1 MGFTH
6 RKHCSFI
13 APLCSTNANLT
24 NPTCA
29 SYYTHVIILY
39 INSFSISK
47 LNLIFAVR

>member
-1 MGFTH
+1 MLLVGVCLPQT
-6 RKHCSFI
+6 
-13 APLCSTNANLT
+13 LLGTSTANWNLT

>member
-1 MGFTH
+1 MPGPQLSNTYTL
-6 RKHCSFI
+6 I
-13 APLCSTNANLT
+13 LTNRNLT